1 MVEVVLRCDQV
12 LDLMVVV
19 VIAWVPLE
27 PVVVVDLVVVEV
39 VDRWIVPWKNL
50 VQACRCRQD
59 QCQASMVV
67 VVVEKDRTVV

>member
-1 MVEVVLRCDQV
+1 
-12 LDLMVVV
+12 MVVV
-19 VIAWVPLE
+19 VIVMVPLE

-59 QCQASMVV
+59 QRQESKEQ
-67 VVVEKDRTVV
+67 VVVEKDRIVV